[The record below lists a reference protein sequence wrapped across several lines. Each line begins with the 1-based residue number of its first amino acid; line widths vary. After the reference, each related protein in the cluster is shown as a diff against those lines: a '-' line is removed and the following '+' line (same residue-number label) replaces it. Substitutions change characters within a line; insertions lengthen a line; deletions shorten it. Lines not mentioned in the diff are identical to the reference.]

1 MTLCSSRP
9 DGGLGPYYTNGTTH
23 VLTTCFDDVILEP
36 LGSWVFLL
44 FTGVLFLVMLRRR
57 TADPNYLERQDI
69 EMIPSESGLRPK
81 PTLGSRTR
89 TILCWGGKWPK
100 TRLALLIIDDFLLVA
115 ILAMQILEVARLA
128 VDGQGVGLL
137 PFTFIPP
144 IIILVSTHIPTPA
157 WIKLASYGKVKK
169 LIGEAVYN
177 GVDSKYPYSDRLID
191 NIVLVCLYWSFLQCY
206 IHQVVLEY
214 IRYEWGVFP

>member
-1 MTLCSSRP
+1 
-9 DGGLGPYYTNGTTH
+9 
-23 VLTTCFDDVILEP
+23 
-36 LGSWVFLL
+36 
-44 FTGVLFLVMLRRR
+44 
-57 TADPNYLERQDI
+57 
-69 EMIPSESGLRPK
+69 MIPLENGHRPK

-128 VDGQGVGLL
+128 TDGQGVGLL

-157 WIKLASYGKVKK
+157 WSKGGWARPARPHGMAWIGGISFWGLWMIVTIAVKLASYGKVKK
-169 LIGEAVYN
+169 LIGEAEYN
-177 GVDSKYPYSDRLID
+177 GVDSKYPYSDRLVSRTSTPLTQGMIAARWLRRMLISGQID
-191 NIVLVCLYWSFLQCY
+191 NIVLMCLYWSFLLCY